1 MSDLARP
8 LAEAAERLFARR
20 CGAERVNAAERGEW
34 PQDLWHA
41 VEELGA
47 AKLLVPEPRG
57 GAGGD
62 WQDACALLK
71 KAGEHSVPLPLA
83 ETLLAAAALARAG
96 MEIPAGPLSFAC
108 AGPQARLERGSRG
121 WRLSAQL
128 AGVPWGAQSTA
139 LVLALAR
146 GEREPPLLACL
157 PRASF
162 EAVPGRALCG
172 EPRDAVSLSAVEIAQ
187 QNAAVLDSVDALAWG
202 ALGRAAL
209 IAGALRR
216 ALALSVEFS
225 RQRVQFGRPI
235 GQFQAVQHHLAVL
248 AEETAAANVA
258 CDAAAGACGTPWE
271 LACIAAAKT
280 RAGEAAGIGA
290 RIAHQIHGAM
300 GITYEHVLHQSTR
313 RLLTWRDEYG
323 AEAYWARRLAECF
336 RSRGDA
342 PLWSL
347 VSAATGREAAA

>member
-8 LAEAAERLFARR
+8 LAEAAERLFAQRSS
-20 CGAERVNAAERGEW
+20 AELVNAAERAEW
-34 PQDLWHA
+34 PADLWEA
-41 VEELGA
+41 LEELGA
-47 AKLLVPEPRG
+47 ARLLVPEPRG

-62 WQDACALLK
+62 WRDACALLK
-71 KAGEHSVPLPLA
+71 KAGEHNVPLPLA
-83 ETLLAAAALARAG
+83 ETLLAAALLARAG
-96 MEIPAGPLSFAC
+96 LQIPAGPLSFAC
-108 AGPQARLERGSRG
+108 AGAGARLERAGRG
-121 WRLSAQL
+121 WRLSARL
-128 AGVPWGAQSTA
+128 AAVPWASQSA
-139 LVLALAR
+139 ALAIALTG
-146 GEREPPLLACL
+146 GEREPPLLVCL
-157 PRASF
+157 PRAQF
-162 EAVPGRALCG
+162 EAVPGRALSG
-172 EPRDAVSLSAVEIAQ
+172 EPRDAVQVSGVELGPEH
-187 QNAAVLDSVDALAWG
+187 AAPYQADAFAWAALA
-202 ALGRAAL
+202 RTAL

-280 RAGEAAGIGA
+280 RAGEAAGLGA

-313 RLLTWRDEYG
+313 RLLTWRDECG
-323 AEAYWARRLAECF
+323 SEPYWARRLAECF
-336 RSRGDA
+336 RERRSAG
-342 PLWSL
+342 LWSL
-347 VSAATGREAAA
+347 VSAASARETAG